1 MKLLAL
7 LPLIFLL
14 AGCPAPEPALAPPS
28 PVSSDDLDAATPVS
42 LVLNGLPSEM
52 HAGYYHGLAKDGYRR
67 LGLELVIWE
76 GDGERPPE
84 PVGATFVIV
93 DADVLLKERENG
105 NRLVAI
111 CAPFQ
116 LNPTCVAVRR
126 DSNINNLAQLRNVTL
141 HGDADGTPIRFLRSI
156 YGLDGVKFANPSAD
170 FASML
175 GDPKAAAIAN
185 VMRDPLIFKRNNIPI
200 RVLPLTAAD
209 FNPYPAVLA
218 AHEDLLA
225 ADPELVR
232 LMVRATIRAWLGY
245 LAQPEIAN
253 ARLIATNEALDA
265 DLLTFSAQQA
275 GKLIL
280 ADEAQDGI
288 LGMMSVNRWAKLQ
301 EQLTALKL
309 LQGTEPVTAA
319 LTTRFLR

>member
-1 MKLLAL
+1 
-7 LPLIFLL
+7 
-14 AGCPAPEPALAPPS
+14 
-28 PVSSDDLDAATPVS
+28 
-42 LVLNGLPSEM
+42 M
-52 HAGYYHGLAKDGYRR
+52 HAGYYHGLAKAGYRH
-67 LGLELVIWE
+67 LGLELIIWH
-76 GDGERPPE
+76 GKGERPPVPE
-84 PVGATFVIV
+84 GATFVIV

-105 NRLVAI
+105 NKLVAI

-126 DSNINNLAQLRNVTL
+126 DSNINNLAQLRHLTL
-141 HGDADGTPIRFLRSI
+141 HGDADGTPIRFLRST
-156 YGLDGVKFANPSAD
+156 YGLDGVKFETSAAD

-185 VMRDPLIFKRNNIPI
+185 VMRDPLTFKRNNIPI

-209 FNPYPAVLA
+209 FNPYPSVLA
-218 AHEDLLA
+218 AHEDLLNS
-225 ADPELVR
+225 DPELVR
-232 LMVRATIRAWLGY
+232 LMVRATMRAWLGY
-245 LAQPEIAN
+245 LAKPEIAN
-253 ARLIATNEALDA
+253 QQLIAENETLDPDYLA
-265 DLLTFSAQQA
+265 FAAQQA

-280 ADEAQDGI
+280 ADEAEDGI

-301 EQLTALKL
+301 EQLTTLKL

>member
-1 MKLLAL
+1 
-7 LPLIFLL
+7 
-14 AGCPAPEPALAPPS
+14 
-28 PVSSDDLDAATPVS
+28 VS
-42 LVLNGLPSEM
+42 LVLNGTPSEM
-52 HAGYYHGLAKDGYRR
+52 HAGYYHGLAKGGFRH
-67 LGLELVIWE
+67 LGIELVIWE
-76 GDGERPPE
+76 GQGERPPIPE
-84 PVGATFVIV
+84 GATFVIV

-116 LNPTCVAVRR
+116 LNPICVAVRR
-126 DSNINNLAQLRNVTL
+126 DSNISNLAQLRHVTL
-141 HGDADGTPIRFLRSI
+141 HGDADGVPIRFLRST
-156 YGLDGVKFANPSAD
+156 YGLDGVKFAQPTAD
-170 FASML
+170 FAAML
-175 GDPKAAAIAN
+175 GDPQAVAVAN

-200 RVLPLTAAD
+200 RVLPLTAAE
-209 FNPYPAVLA
+209 FNPYPSVLA
-218 AHEDLLA
+218 AHEDLLNT
-225 ADPELVR
+225 DPELVR
-232 LMVRATIRAWLGY
+232 LMVRATMRAWLGY
-245 LAQPEIAN
+245 LAKPEIAN
-253 ARLIATNEALDA
+253 ERLLTENDTLDA
-265 DLLTFSAQQA
+265 DFLAFAAQQA